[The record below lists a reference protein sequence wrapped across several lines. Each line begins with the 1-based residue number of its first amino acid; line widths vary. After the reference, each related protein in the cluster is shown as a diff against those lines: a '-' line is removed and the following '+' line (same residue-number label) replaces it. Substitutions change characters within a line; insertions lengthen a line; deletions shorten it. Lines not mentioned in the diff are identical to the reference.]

1 MKLSDFPT
9 QRRVG
14 RVSHV
19 DLLPPD
25 VVQQLIEARQAGT
38 HSVGAMIEWL
48 KSEGHDT
55 VTAAM
60 LSCWFQSRGYR
71 HGAGRGDA

>member
-19 DLLPPD
+19 DLLPDD
-25 VVQQLIEARQAGT
+25 VVAQLVEARLAGS
-38 HSVGAMIEWL
+38 HSVSVMVEWL
-48 KSEGHDT
+48 QSEGYDQ
-55 VTAAM
+55 VSPGA
-60 LSCWFQSRGYR
+60 LSGWFLSRNIKA
-71 HGAGRGDA
+71 GAGADA